1 MACPPHKVR
10 CECGYRC
17 GSMEVSSDSGSFS
30 GVCTA
35 PAMGTEQGCPQKPTS
50 LTQQGLPL
58 LPHTF
63 PYSPPPRREVSP
75 PAQPGCLR
83 LWAARCCG
91 SVRGAE
97 YLQEL
102 LVVQIWAKE
111 NATGFAL
118 APRSGVEGAT
128 ASCRGPQS
136 GCPGSHVQ
144 QQVKLWVLRCTW
156 GGWTGTG
163 GARRRLQFCR
173 GQGKQ
178 NFCKRRSK
186 VAVLIKRTSMCKSRF
201 KTGCF

>member
-17 GSMEVSSDSGSFS
+17 GSREVSSDSGSFS
-30 GVCTA
+30 GVCTVPA
-35 PAMGTEQGCPQKPTS
+35 PSRGAHRNPHPSHSRGCPCSHTPFPTA
-50 LTQQGLPL
+50 
-58 LPHTF
+58 
-63 PYSPPPRREVSP
+63 PPPPREVSP

-83 LWAARCCG
+83 LWAAHCCG

-156 GGWTGTG
+156 GDWTGTG
-163 GARRRLQFCR
+163 GARRWLQFCR

-178 NFCKRRSK
+178 NFCERRSK

-201 KTGCF
+201 KIGCF